1 MNRKFL
7 AMSAVV
13 ALAVTLAL
21 CATGLA
27 DSAIGAEQPLF
38 SKDRASLALG
48 LDYAAYQQV
57 GDEPLPQF
65 KKAWE
70 PCVLGAYVLTPHLTL
85 TGSGAYDVDNRWM
98 RWKVGIRTVLWKGK
112 D

>member
-1 MNRKFL
+1 MKKVL
-7 AMSAVV
+7 VAVV
-13 ALAVTLAL
+13 ALMALAGV
-21 CATGLA
+21 AQA
-27 DSAIGAEQPLF
+27 AEQPLF

-48 LDYAAYQQV
+48 LDYAAYQKV
-57 GDEPLPQF
+57 GTEPLPQF

-85 TGSGAYDVDNRWM
+85 TGSGAYDVDNRFA
-98 RWKVGIRTVLWKGK
+98 RWKVGIRTVLWRGK

>member
-1 MNRKFL
+1 MDSKVVV
-7 AMSAVV
+7 SAVV
-13 ALAVTLAL
+13 TAFAVA
-21 CATGLA
+21 AFSGVA
-27 DSAIGAEQPLF
+27 HSAEQPLF

-48 LDYAAYQQV
+48 LDYAAYQKV
-57 GDEPLPQF
+57 GSEPLPQF

-70 PCVLGAYVLTPHLTL
+70 PGLFGAYVLTPHLTL
-85 TGSGAYDVDNRWM
+85 VGSGAYDVDNRWM

>member
-1 MNRKFL
+1 MKGKRVVL
-7 AMSAVV
+7 AVFTALTIASLSGV
-13 ALAVTLAL
+13 ALA
-21 CATGLA
+21 
-27 DSAIGAEQPLF
+27 AEQPLF

-57 GDEPLPQF
+57 GTEPLPQF

-98 RWKVGIRTVLWKGK
+98 RWKVGVRTVLWKGK

>member
-1 MNRKFL
+1 MKKVL
-7 AMSAVV
+7 LAVV
-13 ALAVTLAL
+13 ALMALAGV
-21 CATGLA
+21 AQA
-27 DSAIGAEQPLF
+27 AEQPLF

-85 TGSGAYDVDNRWM
+85 TGSGAYDVDNKWM

>member
-1 MNRKFL
+1 MMASSKV
-7 AMSAVV
+7 AVTAVV
-13 ALAVTLAL
+13 AALVAVA
-21 CATGLA
+21 AFSGVA
-27 DSAIGAEQPLF
+27 RAAEQPLF

-48 LDYAAYQQV
+48 LDYAAYQKV

-70 PCVLGAYVLTPHLTL
+70 PVVLGAYVLTPHLTL
-85 TGSGAYDVDNRWM
+85 TGSGAYDVDNKWM
-98 RWKVGIRTVLWKGK
+98 RWKVGIRTVLWRGK

>member
-1 MNRKFL
+1 MDRK
-7 AMSAVV
+7 AVV
-13 ALAVTLAL
+13 LGVVAAALALSLAGT
-21 CATGLA
+21 AKAG
-27 DSAIGAEQPLF
+27 EQPLF

-85 TGSGAYDVDNRWM
+85 TGSGAYDVDNKWM

>member
-1 MNRKFL
+1 MDSKTVVL
-7 AMSAVV
+7 GVV
-13 ALAVTLAL
+13 AATLAVS
-21 CATGLA
+21 LA
-27 DSAIGAEQPLF
+27 DTAKAAEQPLF

-48 LDYAAYQQV
+48 LDYAAYQKV

-70 PCVLGAYVLTPHLTL
+70 PSIFGAYVLTPHLTL
-85 TGSGAYDVDNRWM
+85 TGSGAYDVDNKFA
-98 RWKVGIRTVLWKGK
+98 RWKVGIRTVLWRGK

>member
-1 MNRKFL
+1 MKKL
-7 AMSAVV
+7 I
-13 ALAVTLAL
+13 LAVIAV
-21 CATGLA
+21 AAFAGVA
-27 DSAIGAEQPLF
+27 HGAEQPLF

>member
-1 MNRKFL
+1 MKKVL
-7 AMSAVV
+7 LAVV
-13 ALAVTLAL
+13 ALMALAGV
-21 CATGLA
+21 AQA
-27 DSAIGAEQPLF
+27 AEQPLF

-70 PCVLGAYVLTPHLTL
+70 PGIFGAYVLTPHLTL
-85 TGSGAYDVDNRWM
+85 TGSGAYDVDNKWM

>member
-1 MNRKFL
+1 MKKILF
-7 AMSAVV
+7 
-13 ALAVTLAL
+13 ALAAVA
-21 CATGLA
+21 AMAGVA
-27 DSAIGAEQPLF
+27 HSAEQPLL

-48 LDYAAYQQV
+48 LDYAAYQKV
-57 GDEPLPQF
+57 GSEALPSF

-98 RWKVGIRTVLWKGK
+98 RWKVGIRTVLWRGK

>member
-1 MNRKFL
+1 MKKVL
-7 AMSAVV
+7 VAVV
-13 ALAVTLAL
+13 ALMALAGV
-21 CATGLA
+21 AQA
-27 DSAIGAEQPLF
+27 AEQPLF

-48 LDYAAYQQV
+48 LDYAAYQKV

-85 TGSGAYDVDNRWM
+85 TGSGAYDVDNKWM
-98 RWKVGIRTVLWKGK
+98 RWKVGIRTVLWRGK

>member
-1 MNRKFL
+1 MKKVL
-7 AMSAVV
+7 LAVV
-13 ALAVTLAL
+13 ALMALAGV
-21 CATGLA
+21 AKA
-27 DSAIGAEQPLF
+27 AEQPLF

-70 PCVLGAYVLTPHLTL
+70 PGIFGAYVLTPHLTL
-85 TGSGAYDVDNRWM
+85 VGSGAYDVDNKFA
-98 RWKVGIRTVLWKGK
+98 RWKVGIRTVLWRGK

>member
-1 MNRKFL
+1 MKKVL
-7 AMSAVV
+7 LAVV
-13 ALAVTLAL
+13 ALMALAGV
-21 CATGLA
+21 AQAG
-27 DSAIGAEQPLF
+27 EQPLF

-48 LDYAAYQQV
+48 LDYAAYQKV

-70 PCVLGAYVLTPHLTL
+70 PGIFGAYVLTPHLTL
-85 TGSGAYDVDNRWM
+85 TGSGAYDVDNKWM